1 MKYSTTGHKLSFKFF
16 QFHIW
21 NLRQWHVIITI
32 SYSYTQLSFEVIHQ
46 NSDFFWGG
54 GILKILQK
62 YCIFHILHVPWRT
75 VYWRLRHCRW
85 YLRCIAFDLW
95 GPRGHN
101 SRSGVNDW
109 SLSEDDPVSA
119 SCQYSAPLLELGHFY
134 KKKHKKNPTH
144 SS

>member
-16 QFHIW
+16 QFHTW
-21 NLRQWHVIITI
+21 NLRQWNCHNNYFLFLIIPNCPLKYHI
-32 SYSYTQLSFEVIHQ
+32 RILI
-46 NSDFFWGG
+46 FFYWEG

-85 YLRCIAFDLW
+85 YLRCITFDLW

-134 KKKHKKNPTH
+134 KKKTKHPQ
-144 SS
+144 